1 MGINDIIRS
10 AVNNV
15 QRNQNEFDVEQWAKE
30 KNKQREWAYQTQDEM
45 AEKISVDSEK
55 YKTYLNVQ
63 SQFPSYS
70 VGNAL
75 LVTAQKPNAK
85 QLREADSWKRDK
97 IYFKKNPQRIIILEP
112 KDTYIR
118 EDGTEA
124 QSFDSKIV
132 YDISDMQMKRQLNTV
147 PYTHE
152 SILKGILSMSPVQV
166 EVVEHT
172 SKANKLVNYNA
183 NKRTI
188 EVSSESEVKDTI
200 KGLVAEIASIHMLS
214 FADTELNKFKNQSV
228 SYMISKKYGMPLS
241 EYDFSRIPQ
250 ELQQMSPK
258 EIKSELGKVAE
269 CYAILTEGID
279 RTLDIQ
285 PKTKSH
291 REYER

>member
-1 MGINDIIRS
+1 MSINDIIRS

-15 QRNQNEFDVEQWAKE
+15 QKSEFNVDEWAKE
-30 KNKQREWAYQTQDEM
+30 KNRQREWAYKTQDEM
-45 AEKISVDSEK
+45 AEKITVDSEK
-55 YKTYLNVQ
+55 YKNYLNVQ
-63 SQFPSYS
+63 SQFPNYS

-75 LVTAQKPNAK
+75 LVTVQKPDAK

-97 IYFKKNPQRIIILEP
+97 VYFKKNPQRIIILEP
-112 KDTYIR
+112 TNTYIR

-147 PYTHE
+147 PYTQE

-172 SKANKLVNYNA
+172 SNPNKQVNYNA

-200 KGLVAEIASIHMLS
+200 RGLVTEIASIQMLS
-214 FADTELNKFKNQSV
+214 VENTELNNFKNKSV
-228 SYMISKKYGMPLS
+228 AYMISKKYGMTLND
-241 EYDFSRIPQ
+241 YDFSKIPQ

-258 EIKSELGKVAE
+258 EVKSELGKIAE
-269 CYAILTEGID
+269 CYAILTDGID
-279 RTLDIQ
+279 RTLEIQ
-285 PKTKSH
+285 PKVKNH

>member
-1 MGINDIIRS
+1 MSINDIIRS

-15 QRNQNEFDVEQWAKE
+15 QKSEFNVDEWAKE
-30 KNKQREWAYQTQDEM
+30 KNRQREWAYKTQDEM
-45 AEKISVDSEK
+45 AEKITIDSEK
-55 YKTYLNVQ
+55 YKNYLNVQ
-63 SQFPSYS
+63 SQFPNYS

-75 LVTAQKPNAK
+75 LVTVQKPDAK

-97 IYFKKNPQRIIILEP
+97 VYFKKNPQRIIILEP
-112 KDTYIR
+112 TNTYIR

-147 PYTHE
+147 PYTQE

-172 SKANKLVNYNA
+172 SNPNKQVNYNA

-200 KGLVAEIASIHMLS
+200 RGLVTEIASIQMLS
-214 FADTELNKFKNQSV
+214 VENTELDNFRNKSV
-228 SYMISKKYGMPLS
+228 AYMISKKYGMALN
-241 EYDFSRIPQ
+241 EYDFSKIPQ

-258 EIKSELGKVAE
+258 EVKSELGKIAE
-269 CYAILTEGID
+269 CYATLTDGID
-279 RTLDIQ
+279 RTLEIQ
-285 PKTKSH
+285 PKVKNH

>member
-1 MGINDIIRS
+1 MSINDIIRS

-15 QRNQNEFDVEQWAKE
+15 QKSEFNVDEWAKE
-30 KNKQREWAYQTQDEM
+30 KNRQREWAYKTQDEM
-45 AEKISVDSEK
+45 AEKITVDSEK
-55 YKTYLNVQ
+55 YKNYLNVQ
-63 SQFPSYS
+63 SQFPNYS

-75 LVTAQKPNAK
+75 LVTVQKPDAK

-97 IYFKKNPQRIIILEP
+97 VYFKKNPQRIIILEP
-112 KDTYIR
+112 TNTYIR

-147 PYTHE
+147 PYTQE

-172 SKANKLVNYNA
+172 SNPNKQVNYNA

-200 KGLVAEIASIHMLS
+200 RGLVTEIASIQMLS
-214 FADTELNKFKNQSV
+214 VENTELNNFKNKSV
-228 SYMISKKYGMPLS
+228 AYMISKKYGMTLND
-241 EYDFSRIPQ
+241 YDFSKIPQ

-258 EIKSELGKVAE
+258 EVKSELGKIAE
-269 CYAILTEGID
+269 CYAILTDGID

-285 PKTKSH
+285 PKVKNH

>member
-1 MGINDIIRS
+1 MSINDIIRS

-15 QRNQNEFDVEQWAKE
+15 QKSEFNVDEWAKE
-30 KNKQREWAYQTQDEM
+30 KNRQREWAYKTQDEM
-45 AEKISVDSEK
+45 AEKITVDSEK
-55 YKTYLNVQ
+55 YKNYLNVQ
-63 SQFPSYS
+63 SQFPNYS

-75 LVTAQKPNAK
+75 LVTVQKPDAK

-97 IYFKKNPQRIIILEP
+97 VYFKKNPQRIIILEP
-112 KDTYIR
+112 TNTYIR

-147 PYTHE
+147 PYTQE

-172 SKANKLVNYNA
+172 SNPNKQVNYNA

-200 KGLVAEIASIHMLS
+200 RGLVTEIASIQMLS
-214 FADTELNKFKNQSV
+214 VENTELDNFRNKSV
-228 SYMISKKYGMPLS
+228 AYMISKKYGMALN
-241 EYDFSRIPQ
+241 EYDFSKIPQ

-258 EIKSELGKVAE
+258 EVKSELGKIAE
-269 CYAILTEGID
+269 CYAILTDGID

-285 PKTKSH
+285 PKVKNH

>member
-1 MGINDIIRS
+1 MSINDIIRS

-15 QRNQNEFDVEQWAKE
+15 QKSEFNVDEWAKE
-30 KNKQREWAYQTQDEM
+30 KNRQREWAYKTQDEM
-45 AEKISVDSEK
+45 AEKITVDSEK
-55 YKTYLNVQ
+55 YKNYLNVQ
-63 SQFPSYS
+63 SQFPNYS

-75 LVTAQKPNAK
+75 LVTVQKPDAK

-97 IYFKKNPQRIIILEP
+97 VYFKKNPQRIIILEP
-112 KDTYIR
+112 TNTYIR

-147 PYTHE
+147 PYTQE

-172 SKANKLVNYNA
+172 SNPNKQVNYNA

-200 KGLVAEIASIHMLS
+200 RGLVTEIASIQMLS
-214 FADTELNKFKNQSV
+214 VENTELNNFKNKSV
-228 SYMISKKYGMPLS
+228 AYMISKKYGMALN
-241 EYDFSRIPQ
+241 EYDFSKIPQ

-258 EIKSELGKVAE
+258 EVKSELGKIAE
-269 CYAILTEGID
+269 CYAILTDGID
-279 RTLDIQ
+279 RTLEIQ
-285 PKTKSH
+285 PKVKNH

>member
-1 MGINDIIRS
+1 MSINDIIRS

-15 QRNQNEFDVEQWAKE
+15 QKSEFNVDEWAKE
-30 KNKQREWAYQTQDEM
+30 KNRQREWAYKTQDEM
-45 AEKISVDSEK
+45 AEKITVDSEK
-55 YKTYLNVQ
+55 YKNYLNVQ
-63 SQFPSYS
+63 SQFPNYS

-75 LVTAQKPNAK
+75 LVTVQKPEAK

-97 IYFKKNPQRIIILEP
+97 VYFKKNPQRIIILEP
-112 KDTYIR
+112 TNTYIR

-147 PYTHE
+147 PYTQE

-172 SKANKLVNYNA
+172 SNPNKQVNYNA

-200 KGLVAEIASIHMLS
+200 RGLVTEIASIQMLS
-214 FADTELNKFKNQSV
+214 VENTELDNFRNKSV
-228 SYMISKKYGMPLS
+228 AYMISKKYGMALN
-241 EYDFSRIPQ
+241 EYDFSKIPQ

-258 EIKSELGKVAE
+258 EVKSELGKIAE
-269 CYAILTEGID
+269 CYAILTDGID

-285 PKTKSH
+285 PKVKNH

>member
-1 MGINDIIRS
+1 MSINDIIRS

-15 QRNQNEFDVEQWAKE
+15 QKNEFNVDEWAKE
-30 KNKQREWAYQTQDEM
+30 KNRQREWAYQTQDEM
-45 AEKISVDSEK
+45 AEKIILDSEK

-63 SQFPSYS
+63 SQFPNYS

-75 LVTAQKPNAK
+75 LVTAQKPEAK

-97 IYFKKNPQRIIILEP
+97 VYFKKSPQKIIILEP
-112 KDTYIR
+112 TNTYIR

-132 YDISDMQMKRQLNTV
+132 YDISDMQMKKQLNTV

-152 SILKGILSMSPVQV
+152 SVLKGILSMSPVQV

-172 SKANKLVNYNA
+172 SKPNKLVNFNS

-188 EVSSESEVKDTI
+188 EVSNQAEVKDTI
-200 KGLVAEIASIHMLS
+200 RGLVAEIASTHMLS
-214 FADTELNKFKNQSV
+214 FADTELNEFKNQSV
-228 SYMISKKYGMPLS
+228 SYMISKKYGMSLS
-241 EYDFSRIPQ
+241 DYDFSKIPQ

-258 EIKSELGKVAE
+258 EIKSELGNIAE

>member
-1 MGINDIIRS
+1 MSINDIIRS

-15 QRNQNEFDVEQWAKE
+15 QKSEFNVDEWAKE
-30 KNKQREWAYQTQDEM
+30 KNRQREWAYKTQDEM
-45 AEKISVDSEK
+45 AEKITIDSEK
-55 YKTYLNVQ
+55 YKNYLNVQ
-63 SQFPSYS
+63 SQFPNYS

-75 LVTAQKPNAK
+75 LVTVQKPDAK

-97 IYFKKNPQRIIILEP
+97 VYFKKNPQRIIILEP
-112 KDTYIR
+112 TNTYIR

-147 PYTHE
+147 PYTQE

-172 SKANKLVNYNA
+172 SNPNKQVNYNA

-200 KGLVAEIASIHMLS
+200 RGLVTEIASIQMLS
-214 FADTELNKFKNQSV
+214 VANTELDNFRSKSV
-228 SYMISKKYGMPLS
+228 SYMISKKYGMALND
-241 EYDFSRIPQ
+241 YDFSKIPQ

-258 EIKSELGKVAE
+258 EVKSELGKIAE
-269 CYAILTEGID
+269 CYAILTDGID

-285 PKTKSH
+285 PKVKNH

>member
-1 MGINDIIRS
+1 MSINDIIRS

-15 QRNQNEFDVEQWAKE
+15 QKSEFNVDEWAKE
-30 KNKQREWAYQTQDEM
+30 KNRQREWAYKTQDEM
-45 AEKISVDSEK
+45 AEKITIDSEK
-55 YKTYLNVQ
+55 YKNYLNVQ
-63 SQFPSYS
+63 SQFPNYS

-75 LVTAQKPNAK
+75 LVTVQKPDAK

-97 IYFKKNPQRIIILEP
+97 VYFKKNPQRIIILEP
-112 KDTYIR
+112 TNTYIR

-147 PYTHE
+147 PYTQE

-172 SKANKLVNYNA
+172 SNPNKQVNYNA

-200 KGLVAEIASIHMLS
+200 RGLVTEIASIQMLS
-214 FADTELNKFKNQSV
+214 VENTELDNFRNKSV
-228 SYMISKKYGMPLS
+228 AYMISKKYGMALN
-241 EYDFSRIPQ
+241 EYDFSKIPQ

-258 EIKSELGKVAE
+258 EVKSELGKIAE
-269 CYAILTEGID
+269 CYAILTDGID

-285 PKTKSH
+285 PKVKNH

>member
-1 MGINDIIRS
+1 MSINDIIRS

-15 QRNQNEFDVEQWAKE
+15 QKSEFNVDEWAKE
-30 KNKQREWAYQTQDEM
+30 KNRQREWAYKTQDEM
-45 AEKISVDSEK
+45 AEKIIVDSEK
-55 YKTYLNVQ
+55 YKNYLNVQ
-63 SQFPSYS
+63 SQFPNYS

-75 LVTAQKPNAK
+75 LVTVQKPDAK

-97 IYFKKNPQRIIILEP
+97 VYFKKNPQRIIILEP
-112 KDTYIR
+112 TNTYIR

-147 PYTHE
+147 PYTQE

-172 SKANKLVNYNA
+172 SNPNKQVNYNA

-188 EVSSESEVKDTI
+188 EVSNESEVKDTI
-200 KGLVAEIASIHMLS
+200 RGLVTEIASIQMLS
-214 FADTELNKFKNQSV
+214 VENTELNNFRNKSV
-228 SYMISKKYGMPLS
+228 AYMISKKYGMTLN
-241 EYDFSRIPQ
+241 EYDFSKIPQ
-250 ELQQMSPK
+250 ELQQMSAK
-258 EIKSELGKVAE
+258 EVKSELGKIAE
-269 CYAILTEGID
+269 CYAILTDGID
-279 RTLDIQ
+279 RTLEIQ
-285 PKTKSH
+285 PKAKSY

>member
-1 MGINDIIRS
+1 MSINDIIRS

-15 QRNQNEFDVEQWAKE
+15 QKSEFNVDEWAKE
-30 KNKQREWAYQTQDEM
+30 KNRQREWAYKTQDEM
-45 AEKISVDSEK
+45 AEKITVDSEK
-55 YKTYLNVQ
+55 YINYLNVQ
-63 SQFPSYS
+63 SQFPNYS

-75 LVTAQKPNAK
+75 LVTVQKPDAK

-97 IYFKKNPQRIIILEP
+97 VYFKKNPQRIIILEP
-112 KDTYIR
+112 TNTYIR

-147 PYTHE
+147 PYTQE

-172 SKANKLVNYNA
+172 SNPNKQVNYNA

-200 KGLVAEIASIHMLS
+200 KGLVTEIASIQMLS
-214 FADTELNKFKNQSV
+214 VENTELDNFRNKSV
-228 SYMISKKYGMPLS
+228 AYMISKKYGMALN
-241 EYDFSRIPQ
+241 EYDFSKIPQ

-258 EIKSELGKVAE
+258 EVKSELGKIAE
-269 CYAILTEGID
+269 CYAILTDGID

-285 PKTKSH
+285 PKVKNH

>member
-1 MGINDIIRS
+1 MSINDIIRS

-15 QRNQNEFDVEQWAKE
+15 QKSEFNVDEWAKE
-30 KNKQREWAYQTQDEM
+30 KNRQREWAYKTQDEM
-45 AEKISVDSEK
+45 AEKITVDSEK
-55 YKTYLNVQ
+55 YKNYLNVQ
-63 SQFPSYS
+63 SQFPNYS

-75 LVTAQKPNAK
+75 LVTVQKPDAK

-97 IYFKKNPQRIIILEP
+97 VYFKKNPQRIIILEP
-112 KDTYIR
+112 TNTYIR

-147 PYTHE
+147 PYTQE

-172 SKANKLVNYNA
+172 SNPNKQVNYNA
-183 NKRTI
+183 NKRKI

-200 KGLVAEIASIHMLS
+200 RGLVTEIASIQMLS
-214 FADTELNKFKNQSV
+214 VENTELDNFRNKSV
-228 SYMISKKYGMPLS
+228 AYMISKKYGMALND
-241 EYDFSRIPQ
+241 YDFSKIPQ

-258 EIKSELGKVAE
+258 EVKSELGKIAE
-269 CYAILTEGID
+269 CYAILTDGID

-285 PKTKSH
+285 PKVKNH